1 MQTSKKIDEGPGK
14 LGRRSNEAVLWL
26 KLCTT
31 VPVTDADETMA
42 NLARWGGAAYFITS
56 RMTLTSSL
64 YIIAGVGILLKRAF
78 GRISCTFGPPP
89 CIQRCLATATDEH
102 VTIFTTCSE
111 QAELETMS

>member
-1 MQTSKKIDEGPGK
+1 MKGLAS
-14 LGRRSNEAVLWL
+14 LGAGSNEAVLWL

-42 NLARWGGAAYFITS
+42 NLARWDGAAYFITS
-56 RMTLTSSL
+56 SMTLASSL
-64 YIIAGVGILLKRAF
+64 YIVAGIGILLKRAF
-78 GRISCTFGPPP
+78 GRISCTFGSPP

-102 VTIFTTCSE
+102 VTIFTICSE